1 MQNGEVQEHVEVVD
15 DTIKDHTLGD
25 EDDDIGHITHHHFHN
40 QFKFPGP
47 GPIDMYKLYE
57 VMALQAQKFHSNEA
71 LMDYFLVDPAM
82 GNPLN
87 VLNLVESARN
97 ATSET
102 NAQTI
107 ASLAMQVCCFEKIN
121 FFCFILNNF
130 I

>member
-1 MQNGEVQEHVEVVD
+1 MDLQNGEVQEQVEVVD
-15 DTIKDHTLGD
+15 DTIELGHALGD
-25 EDDDIGHITHHHFHN
+25 EDDELGHITHHHFHN

-47 GPIDMYKLYE
+47 GPIDLYKLFE
-57 VMALQAQKFHSNEA
+57 VMAVQTQKFHSNEA

-97 ATSET
+97 ATPEM

-107 ASLAMQVCCFEKIN
+107 ASLAMQV
-121 FFCFILNNF
+121 FFYIF
-130 I
+130 